1 MLQLYCEV
9 RSRVKQARFSDFL
22 STRLVVTRA
31 QSICSVVKQ
40 AEPKVIK

>member
-9 RSRVKQARFSDFL
+9 RSRVKQARFRDFL

-31 QSICSVVKQ
+31 QSIYSVVKQ
-40 AEPKVIK
+40 DELKVTK